1 MSRTA
6 SRLGIHISTLKYR
19 VKRIHEML
27 GLDLNDSYNKIYLQ
41 SILLLLRQDTAS
53 VEAYLEQEAKK
64 TARTIPVASSEKMK

>member
-1 MSRTA
+1 
-6 SRLGIHISTLKYR
+6 
-19 VKRIHEML
+19 ML

-64 TARTIPVASSEKMK
+64 TARTIPVASSEKME

>member
-1 MSRTA
+1 
-6 SRLGIHISTLKYR
+6 
-19 VKRIHEML
+19 ML

-53 VEAYLEQEAKK
+53 VEAYLEQEAKN